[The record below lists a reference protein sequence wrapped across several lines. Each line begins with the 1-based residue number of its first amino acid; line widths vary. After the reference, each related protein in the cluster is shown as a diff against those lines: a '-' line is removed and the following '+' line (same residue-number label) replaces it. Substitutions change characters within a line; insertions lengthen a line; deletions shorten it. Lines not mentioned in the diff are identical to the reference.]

1 MKSSMVLWIISLI
14 PNNVVRYIG
23 LALLSAWFMIFSV
36 RRQHPSAKME
46 QLENSIKKTEE
57 ILEHARL
64 NCARKHLD
72 LADIGSRL
80 LQ

>member
-1 MKSSMVLWIISLI
+1 MVLWIISLI
-14 PNNVVRYIG
+14 PNNVVRYVG

-36 RRQHPSAKME
+36 RRQHPPARME

-64 NCARKHLD
+64 NYARKHLD
-72 LADIGSRL
+72 LADERSRL